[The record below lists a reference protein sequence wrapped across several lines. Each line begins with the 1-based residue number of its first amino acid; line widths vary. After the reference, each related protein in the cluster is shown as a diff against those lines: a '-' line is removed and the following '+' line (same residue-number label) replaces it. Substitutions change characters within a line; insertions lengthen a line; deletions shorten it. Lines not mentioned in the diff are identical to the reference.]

1 MNTLEII
8 LVILCSIILVLL
20 MVLLVLMVRNSSKKE
35 KSHDLNKEI
44 SDSLYQIKDSN
55 DKSLLQI
62 KDALNSYQSASKQE
76 ISDSYTKLLDLV
88 TTQLNQLNDK
98 VNVSLKTGFETN
110 NKSMNDVSKALGE
123 ITVAQKNLDSLNE
136 QVINLNN
143 VLTNNQTRGRFGEVA
158 LESILN
164 NVFGSTNGLYKTQY
178 VLDTGKKPDAVVF
191 LPDPDKLVCI
201 DSKFPFNDYAKLFDR
216 STTELEKEEL
226 NKSFKASL
234 KQEITKIASDYIKP
248 SITSTYAIMF
258 IPSDGIYS
266 YIQSNDE
273 FYESVV
279 NYARTKNVILTS
291 PSTLQPI
298 LANIKVLRVNFEIS
312 KNIKDIVL
320 EIQKL
325 SKDNQKF
332 TEDWSKVSQAIDS
345 LSTKKDVFDKRVIS
359 INKRTSS
366 IIEEA
371 QDNNLISNNPEDD
384 EKTNQQLLRIA
395 FLILFSSFLEIK
407 IGRKGVTSL
416 ASFK

>member
-35 KSHDLNKEI
+35 KNYDLNKEI

>member
-35 KSHDLNKEI
+35 KSYDLNKEI

-332 TEDWSKVSQAIDS
+332 TEDWSKVSRAIDS

-384 EKTNQQLLRIA
+384 EKTNQ
-395 FLILFSSFLEIK
+395 
-407 IGRKGVTSL
+407 
-416 ASFK
+416 

>member
-35 KSHDLNKEI
+35 KSDDLNKEI
-44 SDSLYQIKDSN
+44 SNSLYQIKDSN

>member
-35 KSHDLNKEI
+35 KSYDLNKEI

-332 TEDWSKVSQAIDS
+332 TEDWSKVSRAIDS